1 MASDEPMPFRTRKN
15 ETVSGKIFVKL
26 SYESSPSHFV

>member
-1 MASDEPMPFRTRKN
+1 MTSNEPMLFRMRKN
-15 ETVSGKIFVKL
+15 ETASGKIFVKL